1 MRAYSEGVGKRA
13 AIFLDRDDTII
24 DNRDATAHTAH
35 PGDLLDPALVRLLP
49 RAGEAMKLLA
59 GTGLPLVVITNQ
71 GGIAQGI
78 ATHADVEAVNDRLR
92 EILMGL
98 GVRLAAMYY
107 SPNRELKGGP
117 ANVYNTPHAWRKP
130 NPGMLLAA
138 AEELEIDLARS
149 WMVGDAQRDVEAG
162 IRAGLD
168 PKRCL
173 LIAGEFDLYAAA
185 ERITTSCEPRL
196 P

>member
-1 MRAYSEGVGKRA
+1 MGKLP
-13 AIFLDRDDTII
+13 AIFLDRDDTLIA
-24 DNRDATAHTAH
+24 NRDATATTAH
-35 PGDLLDPALVRLLP
+35 PGDLLDPALVKLLP
-49 RAGEAMKLLA
+49 RAGEAMKMLA
-59 GTGLPLVVITNQ
+59 STGFPLIVITNQ

-92 EILMGL
+92 EILAGI
-98 GVRLAAMYY
+98 GVHVAAIYY

-117 ANVYNTPHAWRKP
+117 ASVYNGPHAWRKP

-138 AEELEIDLARS
+138 AEELEIDLSRS
-149 WMVGDAQRDVEAG
+149 WIVGDAQRDIDAG

-173 LIAGEFDLYAAA
+173 LIDEEFDLFAAA
-185 ERITTSCEPRL
+185 QKIVRES
-196 P
+196 

>member
-1 MRAYSEGVGKRA
+1 MGKRP

-24 DNRDATAHTAH
+24 DNREATAHTAH

-49 RAGEAMKLLA
+49 RVGEAMKLLA
-59 GTGLPLVVITNQ
+59 GTGLPLVIITNQ

-78 ATHADVEAVNDRLR
+78 ATHADVEAVNDRVR
-92 EILMGL
+92 EILTGI
-98 GVRLAAMYY
+98 GVRITAIYY
-107 SPNRELKGGP
+107 SPNREVKDGP
-117 ANVYNTPHAWRKP
+117 RNAFNSPHAWRKP

-138 AEELEIDLARS
+138 AEELDIDLARS
-149 WMVGDAQRDVEAG
+149 WMVGDAPRDVEAG

-173 LIAGEFDLYAAA
+173 LIGGDFDLFVAA
-185 ERITTSCEPRL
+185 ETITTSCEPRL